1 MGRAKRSTNNN
12 RQQRNSKKETQA
24 RRRFEK
30 PCGSCAN
37 GIDIKKHAY
46 VLVPGVDYDHP
57 VFYHWD
63 CSPREYKQAFY
74 DEE

>member
-1 MGRAKRSTNNN
+1 
-12 RQQRNSKKETQA
+12 
-24 RRRFEK
+24 
-30 PCGSCAN
+30 
-37 GIDIKKHAY
+37 
-46 VLVPGVDYDHP
+46 VDYDHP